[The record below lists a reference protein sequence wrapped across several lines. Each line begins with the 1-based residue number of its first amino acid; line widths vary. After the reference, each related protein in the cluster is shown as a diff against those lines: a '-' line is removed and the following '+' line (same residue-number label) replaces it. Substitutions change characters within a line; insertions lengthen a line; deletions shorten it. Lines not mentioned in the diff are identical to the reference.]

1 MVVSQQLSSA
11 GDAFHDP
18 TLFRSMV
25 GALQYL
31 TITRPDLTYAVNYVS
46 QHMQSPTVP
55 HFQALKRILRYV
67 KGTLHYGLSFS
78 PSSSTGL
85 TAYSDADWAGC
96 PDTRRSTSGYAI
108 FLGDNLISWSA
119 KKQPTVS
126 RSSCESEY
134 RALAHTA
141 SEVVWLTHLLR
152 DLNVPLSHQ
161 PLLLCDNK
169 SALFLTLNPVS
180 HKRSK
185 HIALDY
191 HFIRELAASGTI
203 QPKFV
208 PSNMQIADIFTKS
221 LSQPLFTFFRSKL
234 RVRINPTLNSRGDD
248 KGCNTTRNSP

>member
-1 MVVSQQLSSA
+1 
-11 GDAFHDP
+11 
-18 TLFRSMV
+18 
-25 GALQYL
+25 
-31 TITRPDLTYAVNYVS
+31 
-46 QHMQSPTVP
+46 MQSPTVP
-55 HFQALKRILRYV
+55 HFQALKRILRYI
-67 KGTLHYGLSFS
+67 KGTLHYGFFFS
-78 PSSSTGL
+78 PSSSTGP
-85 TAYSDADWAGC
+85 TAYSNSDWTGC

-126 RSSCESEY
+126 HSSYESEY
-134 RALAHTA
+134 HALAHTA

-152 DLNVPLSHQ
+152 DLNVSLSHQ

-191 HFIRELAASGTI
+191 HFIHELAALGTI

-208 PSNMQIADIFTKS
+208 PSNLQIADIFTKS

-234 RVRINPTLNSRGDD
+234 RVRINLTLNLRGDD
-248 KGCNTTRNSP
+248 KGCDTTRHSP